1 MRDET
6 GNRRYLPVTVTDE
19 LNIPNGFDYIDMW
32 AFIWQEYLQG
42 KQWWLTKE
50 EEVLQKTALK
60 AHEDNSLENM
70 ILDVYDFE
78 KPREH
83 KLSGSRIIGD
93 LHLTPNRAM
102 STQIGNTLKKMGI
115 ERQNRCYSMPS
126 YRILEFEDNI

>member
-1 MRDET
+1 LRDET

-102 STQIGNTLKKMGI
+102 STQIGNTLKKMRI